1 MVDKNEV
8 RIAWLV
14 PSAEFGAYWPPVLH
28 ELKKLIP
35 NTIFYTGRLWPRY
48 DPEAPGTEVVEV
60 VGDTQFITTQEIE
73 TGYSRGY
80 IKATPGII
88 FPLLKFKPQVIFAS
102 GFSIWT
108 LVAII
113 FKPIGKWRL
122 VLVYESSSPN
132 VDFRDSKVRS
142 TIRRWMGKFADT
154 FVSNSRRGKEYLVE
168 VIGAAESNIF
178 AKPYMVPDAQ
188 ALVQKLE
195 NNKSVSLSFPHPIFL
210 CVGQVISRKG
220 IKNLLEACT
229 ILQSQGYSNYTVI
242 IVGDGEQRPELE
254 ALTKEWGLEK
264 QIVWT
269 GWIEYGYLGSY
280 FLEADVFV
288 FPTLE
293 DTWGMVVLEAMA
305 FGKPILCSKW
315 AGACEMIVEGENGY
329 IFDPYQSEGIA
340 NAMRDLIDCPEKLVF
355 MGQKSQQLIAEHT
368 PEEAAK
374 LIADVTSLVLEKI

>member
-14 PSAEFGAYWPPVLH
+14 PSAEFGAYWPPILH
-28 ELKKLIP
+28 ELKKLIL

-60 VGDTQFITTQEIE
+60 VGDTQFITTQKIE
-73 TGYSRGY
+73 MGYSRGY

-113 FKPIGKWRL
+113 FKPIGKWRR
-122 VLVYESSSPN
+122 VLVYQSSSPN

-142 TIRRWMGKFADT
+142 TMRRWMGKFADT

-178 AKPYMVPDAQ
+178 AKPYRVPDAKV
-188 ALVQKLE
+188 LSQKLE
-195 NNKSVSLSFPHPIFL
+195 NNKSVSLSLPHPSFL
-210 CVGQVISRKG
+210 CVDQVIYRKG

-269 GWIEYGYLGSY
+269 GWIEYGYLDSY

-329 IFDPYQSEGIA
+329 IFESYPSEGIA